1 MDWLMDPNVWIAFA
15 MLTTLEIVLGID
27 NIIFISILVG
37 RLPAHQRDKARRLGL
52 GFAMASRLM
61 LLFSLSWVMG
71 LTSDLFTV
79 AGQGISGRDL
89 VLLLGGLFLLYKASH
104 EIFVEVEAREQDGPP
119 APDAVALE
127 KAIAEL
133 KRRTAK
139 LPAPTRLQSGPSRH
153 KGSDLPVG
161 ISGPVVRQ
169 RKGSSVRDC
178 SLSVSLPRFAG
189 KPQRRSVYIGT
200 ENTYSVERYQAA
212 LAKAIA
218 LRAEAEAQYRE
229 AETRSRRAETRV
241 LDPKTDS
248 QPLRKRAAVKAPAVQ
263 ATVAKKSPAGK
274 KTTAAKAVGKAGSR
288 KAAGASAHA

>member
-1 MDWLMDPNVWIAFA
+1 MKFRDVQIFSGQRFQVPQSIQR
-15 MLTTLEIVLGID
+15 ID
-27 NIIFISILVG
+27 
-37 RLPAHQRDKARRLGL
+37 HKATHGWQLRYGGTKLY
-52 GFAMASRLM
+52 
-61 LLFSLSWVMG
+61 
-71 LTSDLFTV
+71 SDHSND
-79 AGQGISGRDL
+79 GSG
-89 VLLLGGLFLLYKASH
+89 A
-104 EIFVEVEAREQDGPP
+104 A
-119 APDAVALE
+119 AALE

-263 ATVAKKSPAGK
+263 ATVAKKPPAGK